1 MSFFFFSISQKN
13 NKTLIFVYL
22 FIFRRVSVIRGQ
34 IFYKK
39 SLPLNGVKVQVF
51 NNPQQGYT
59 ISDKDGL

>member
-1 MSFFFFSISQKN
+1 MN
-13 NKTLIFVYL
+13 LNLNDL
-22 FIFRRVSVIRGQ
+22 FCFIRRASVIRGQ

-51 NNPQQGYT
+51 NNPNQGYT

>member
-1 MSFFFFSISQKN
+1 MNILTN
-13 NKTLIFVYL
+13 LLL
-22 FIFRRVSVIRGQ
+22 FLSRRVSVIRGQ

-51 NNPQQGYT
+51 NQPQQGFT